1 MLRSMQYELD
11 SDVMEVADTACSV
24 CGSYGW
30 VCEAHELLAC
40 PCGGVEKPCRCN
52 PEAWLP
58 DGFEAT
64 TPADLPA
71 PSVARALGFDHK
83 L

>member
-1 MLRSMQYELD
+1 MQYEL
-11 SDVMEVADTACSV
+11 E
-24 CGSYGW
+24 
-30 VCEAHELLAC
+30 
-40 PCGGVEKPCRCN
+40 
-52 PEAWLP
+52 EAWLP